1 MGSFPHT
8 LLQTPKSANVTPELY
23 YWPTPFHAFALVVSP
38 KLGSQHMMTH
48 MQIPQFH
55 SIFIHPHIQAIV
67 NDSKVNANVLA
78 LERKLVNGA
87 LRYGIFIVQ
96 WKIET

>member
-1 MGSFPHT
+1 
-8 LLQTPKSANVTPELY
+8 
-23 YWPTPFHAFALVVSP
+23 
-38 KLGSQHMMTH
+38 MTH
-48 MQIPQFH
+48 MQ
-55 SIFIHPHIQAIV
+55 IQAIV

>member
-48 MQIPQFH
+48 MQI
-55 SIFIHPHIQAIV
+55 QAIV